1 MASSGVGKEAMS
13 APDPGFEGRSY
24 VVLGA
29 TGGIGREVSRRLSE
43 AGARLVV
50 GARTKESVEELAREL
65 DATPFPLDAR
75 SFDAVE
81 ECVSEAVDAR
91 GRLDGIVDA
100 VGSIMLK
107 PAHMTREA
115 ELRDV
120 LDTNLVSAFAA
131 ARAGVR
137 GMEGGDGGSIVL
149 FSTAAVRCGIPNH
162 EAIAAAKGGVEGLT
176 RAVAATYAPAGI
188 RCNAVAPGLTRTPGA
203 ERIFGSETAREASR
217 AMHPLG
223 RLGEPGDI
231 ASAVLWLLHPDQSW
245 VTGQVLGVDG
255 GLGTL
260 RRSPGR

>member
-1 MASSGVGKEAMS
+1 MTPTGVGTEAMRT
-13 APDPGFEGRSY
+13 PNRGFEGRSY

-29 TGGIGREVSRRLSE
+29 TGGIGREVSRRLCE

-50 GARTKESVEELAREL
+50 GARTKESVE
-65 DATPFPLDAR
+65 
-75 SFDAVE
+75 
-81 ECVSEAVDAR
+81 
-91 GRLDGIVDA
+91 
-100 VGSIMLK
+100 
-107 PAHMTREA
+107 

-137 GMEGGDGGSIVL
+137 GMEEGDGGSIVL
-149 FSTAAVRCGIPNH
+149 FSTAAVRSGIPNH

-223 RLGEPGDI
+223 RLGEPEDI

-260 RRSPGR
+260 RRAPGR